1 MRLRHPLVALALALV
16 LVSSSVTLAVARGE
30 GALAGWME
38 LCAGGTSVTVAMDA
52 EGNPISLHPCPD
64 CLTGLSGPLP
74 APAATPARPLT
85 AALILQ
91 PARAQPAVTR
101 RSPAPPARGPPLS
114 L

>member
-16 LVSSSVTLAVARGE
+16 LVTSSVTLAVARGQ

-52 EGNPISLHPCPD
+52 DGNPISLHPCPD
-64 CLTGLSGPLP
+64 CLTGVSGPLP
-74 APAATPARPLT
+74 AEAAPAVRPLT
-85 AALILQ
+85 AAQTLH
-91 PARAQPAVTR
+91 PAPALPAMTR